1 MRRLM
6 ITVALV
12 AGVLG
17 AAPDGFQLK
26 TPTDW
31 KWRTDSPVTVTEAS
45 GALAATQWYY
55 VGMAPGWHV
64 TTNPGVLLF
73 HPAHDGRGNFS
84 LRSEIFLFPGDN
96 PRDNNDEYGL
106 FIGGRAL
113 EQGSAAPVYTAFVVR
128 RDGRAAIIKRNGAT
142 ATALVD
148 WKANSAVVPQAGKD
162 AMKNALTVDVG
173 ATDVVF
179 SANDKE
185 IARVPRADVVAD
197 GAVGFRVGQSLNL
210 HITTFDLTHRLA
222 PVPVKK

>member
-6 ITVALV
+6 IMVTLM

-17 AAPDGFQLK
+17 TAPAGFQLK

-31 KWRTDSPVTVTEAS
+31 KWRTDSPATVTEAGGS
-45 GALAATQWYY
+45 LAATQWYY

-64 TTNPGVLLF
+64 TTNPGILLY
-73 HPAHDGRGNFS
+73 HPSHEGRGNFS

-96 PRDNNDEYGL
+96 QEEYGL
-106 FIGGRAL
+106 FIGGQAL
-113 EQGSAAPVYTAFVVR
+113 EPASAAPTYTAFVLR
-128 RDGRAAIIKRNGAT
+128 RDGRAAVLKRNGT
-142 ATALVD
+142 STTALVD
-148 WKANSAVVPQAGKD
+148 WKANTAVVPQAGKD
-162 AMKNALTVDVG
+162 AMKNVLSVDVG
-173 ATDVVF
+173 ATEVVF

-185 IARVPRADVVAD
+185 IARVPRADVATE
-197 GAVGFRVGQSLNL
+197 GAVGFRIGTSLNL

>member
-1 MRRLM
+1 MRR
-6 ITVALV
+6 VAIMVTLV

-17 AAPDGFQLK
+17 ASVAGFQLK

-31 KWRTDSPVTVTEAS
+31 KWRTDSPATVMDSDKSLTAS
-45 GALAATQWYY
+45 QWFY

-73 HPAHDGRGNFS
+73 HPGHEGRGNFS

-96 PRDNNDEYGL
+96 QEEYGL

-113 EQGSAAPVYTAFVVR
+113 EQTSTTPAYTAFVLR
-128 RDGRAAIIKRNGAT
+128 RDGRAAVIKRIGT
-142 ATALVD
+142 STTMLVE
-148 WKANSAVVPQAGKD
+148 WKANTAALPQAGTE
-162 AMKNALTVDVG
+162 AMKNALSVDIG

-179 SANDKE
+179 NVNDKE
-185 IARVPRADVVAD
+185 VAKVARTAVVTD
-197 GAVGFRVGQSLNL
+197 GAAGFWVGTSLNM
-210 HITTFDLTHRLA
+210 HISTFDLTHRLA